1 MTLEKTML
9 EYVLERDSTNKYAN
23 FLNLNLKTE
32 MFVPCDDEGNVLDEP
47 KPFYEGSNP
56 YEDYEPKYDLKEC
69 EIYKKALSKVLFEG
83 FYYMKMSKQHALYNE
98 TGIFASGVNLD
109 CIFNGKTIESILTK
123 KLTLTPAG
131 QKLAG
136 LI

>member
-47 KPFYEGSNP
+47 KPFYECSNP
-56 YEDYEPKYDLKEC
+56 YEDYK
-69 EIYKKALSKVLFEG
+69 IYKKALSKVLFGG
-83 FYYMKMSKQHALYNE
+83 FYYVKMSKQHALYNE
-98 TGIFASGVNLD
+98 IGIFASGVNLD
-109 CIFNGKTIESILTK
+109 CIFNGKTIESILTE

>member
-1 MTLEKTML
+1 MILEKTML

-47 KPFYEGSNP
+47 DSIGVVNDFYYP
-56 YEDYEPKYDLKEC
+56 RALYQYQQAKE
-69 EIYKKALSKVLFEG
+69 KVLFDG
-83 FYYMKMSKQHALYNE
+83 FYCVKMGKRQVLCNKNGLFESP
-98 TGIFASGVNLD
+98 SNLE
-109 CIFNGKTIESILTK
+109 CRFKEKTIKSILTK

-131 QKLAG
+131 KKLAG

>member
-47 KPFYEGSNP
+47 DSIGVGNEFY
-56 YEDYEPKYDLKEC
+56 YQRALDQYQQAKE
-69 EIYKKALSKVLFEG
+69 KVLFEG
-83 FYYMKMSKQHALYNE
+83 FYYVKMSKQHALYNE
-98 TGIFASGVNLD
+98 TGIFASGINLD
-109 CIFNGKTIESILTK
+109 CIFNGITIESILTK